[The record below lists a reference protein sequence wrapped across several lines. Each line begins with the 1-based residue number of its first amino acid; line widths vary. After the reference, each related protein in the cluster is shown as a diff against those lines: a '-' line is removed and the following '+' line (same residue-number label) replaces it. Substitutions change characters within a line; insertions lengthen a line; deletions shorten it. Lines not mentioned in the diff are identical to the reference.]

1 VPNVQ
6 PIVFPVIEDV
16 TTLWRS
22 LVNDTF
28 TGLQGTQ
35 GRIATD
41 NAAFTL
47 PFLNSAIRTV
57 GRKLRTE
64 GVTFPI
70 IDGWILHG
78 VPPVVAADPGVFVSI
93 GYNGTNNGQ
102 TTFATPKLPG
112 DCYQIYQV
120 QQRVTGSNL
129 PFSPVPQAQSGLV
142 SSYQNQWI
150 GQWEVRNFQLFLNG
164 SLQLQDLMLRYQQF
178 QPPLNTPAA
187 DFASTPIYII
197 DSTDALAY
205 LMAADY
211 GGARGA
217 SDNLIKRVEAKADDA
232 ISDMANEYIRRSQT
246 INYQRESYQ
255 GGGSNNTGNTNLGST
270 GVIS

>member
-1 VPNVQ
+1 LTNVQ
-6 PIVFPVIEDV
+6 PIAFPVIEDV

-57 GRKLRTE
+57 FRKLRNE
-64 GVTFPI
+64 GVTFPT
-70 IDGWILHG
+70 IDGWILNA
-78 VPPVVAADPGVFVSI
+78 VPPVVKADPSVFVSI
-93 GYNGTNNGQ
+93 GYDGTNNG
-102 TTFATPKLPG
+102 TTTSAKPNLPG
-112 DCYQIYQV
+112 DCYQIYEV
-120 QQRVTGSNL
+120 RQRVTGSNL
-129 PFSPVPQAQSGLV
+129 PFSLVEQAQSGLQ
-142 SSYQNQWI
+142 SGYQNNWV
-150 GQWEVRNFQLFLNG
+150 GQWEVRQFRLFLNG
-164 SLQLQDLMLRYQQF
+164 SLQAQDLMLRYQQF
-178 QPPLNTPAA
+178 QPPLNTPAI
-187 DFASTPIYII
+187 DFPSTPIYII

-246 INYQRESYQ
+246 INYQRQSYQ
-255 GGGSNNTGNTNLGST
+255 GGGSNNTGNTSLGST
-270 GVIS
+270 GVVS